1 MKRHS
6 PFWEAEKG
14 LSARPPLPRSRPTG
28 GCRKGVLP
36 RMGFHVLLNQ
46 GDLEDKRETGRKALQ
61 GLASAHGISGSLV
74 SLQQEVLYETTVH

>member
-1 MKRHS
+1 
-6 PFWEAEKG
+6 
-14 LSARPPLPRSRPTG
+14 
-28 GCRKGVLP
+28 
-36 RMGFHVLLNQ
+36 MGFHVLLNQ